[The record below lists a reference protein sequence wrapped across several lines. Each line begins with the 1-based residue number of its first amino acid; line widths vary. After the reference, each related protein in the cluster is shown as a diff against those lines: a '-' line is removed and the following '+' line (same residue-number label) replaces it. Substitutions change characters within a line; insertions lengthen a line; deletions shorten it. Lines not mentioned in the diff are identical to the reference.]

1 MRWTTCRS
9 DGFLSPKY
17 SRRRHSMQA
26 AGAVCGIKKPKLK
39 SACPTASV
47 AVITRSSAGKKIIP
61 TSAEKKRRPR
71 EEDEVAAG
79 LIGPGRRWGRSDI
92 GASAG
97 LLNSRGDPGRRVRSP
112 LVRLAP
118 GGGGAFRTT
127 SEADASLSNCGY
139 TKEEDWCCRL
149 CYRPREEAGA
159 RINLICRKRL
169 RLRSA

>member
-1 MRWTTCRS
+1 MRWMTCRS
-9 DGFLSPKY
+9 DGFPSPKY

-47 AVITRSSAGKKIIP
+47 AVTTRSSITRSSAGKKINLP
-61 TSAEKKRRPR
+61 QREKKRRPR

-97 LLNSRGDPGRRVRSP
+97 LLNNRGDPGRRIRSP

-127 SEADASLSNCGY
+127 SEAALPCHIAATPG
-139 TKEEDWCCRL
+139 R
-149 CYRPREEAGA
+149 
-159 RINLICRKRL
+159 RIGVAAFATDPGRRRGL
-169 RLRSA
+169 A

>member
-1 MRWTTCRS
+1 
-9 DGFLSPKY
+9 
-17 SRRRHSMQA
+17 MQA
-26 AGAVCGIKKPKLK
+26 AGAVGGIGKTQAEISLPNSISRRDHTLI
-39 SACPTASV
+39 S
-47 AVITRSSAGKKIIP
+47 GKKDH
-61 TSAEKKRRPR
+61 SVHQREKKRRPR

-97 LLNSRGDPGRRVRSP
+97 LLNNRGDPGRRIRSP

-139 TKEEDWCCRL
+139 TKKEDWCCRL